1 MRVVIV
7 GAGGIARQLA
17 ENLSQRDHN
26 ELVIIDSDEAVIE
39 TFAADFDAL
48 AIHGDATDPAILK
61 QGQIENADALVATT
75 DSDAINTV
83 IAMLGRRFDVERV
96 IVKLEGF
103 GLRAACREIGVSD
116 IIAPTIAAAAKIQA
130 ALYGSE
136 QLDFSLAAQGGL
148 TLVELETSGA
158 VGTTIRELNPPEEVL
173 FVAVLRGD
181 ETFIP
186 RQNTTLEKSDVLLT
200 FAESEAALAGVKERL
215 EASDDGDTSK

>member
-17 ENLSQRDHN
+17 DNLSQRGHN
-26 ELVIIDSDEAVIE
+26 ELVIIDSDEETVE

-48 AIHGDATDPAILK
+48 AIHGDATDPDILK
-61 QGQIENADALVATT
+61 QGQIEDADALVATT

-83 IAMLGRRFDVERV
+83 IAMLGRRFGVEQV

-148 TLVELETSGA
+148 KLVELETSGA
-158 VGTTIRELNPPEEVL
+158 VGKTIAELGAPEEVL

-186 RQNTTLEKSDVLLT
+186 RQNTTLEEEDVLLT
-200 FAESEAALAGVKERL
+200 FAESEEALARVREGL
-215 EASDDGDTSK
+215 EPSPDPPNG